1 MEEVNCYIPKMET
14 VKSFQVYVTD
24 MKTLLVPSVFPT
36 LLNTVL
42 HRGLY
47 FNKPPIMFLKK
58 SFLE

>member
-47 FNKPPIMFLKK
+47 FNKPPIMF
-58 SFLE
+58 